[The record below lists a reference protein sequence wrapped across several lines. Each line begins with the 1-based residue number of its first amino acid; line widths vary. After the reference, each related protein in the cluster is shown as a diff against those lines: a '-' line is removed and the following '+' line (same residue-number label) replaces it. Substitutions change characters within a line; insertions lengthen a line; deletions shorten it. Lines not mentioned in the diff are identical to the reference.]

1 MLALG
6 VYVLLLSS
14 VADTRSLVVATPV
27 RGRQFSEVETVMG
40 MFGNLLPLPVEVDLR
55 QTLGEFVQY
64 LKHQLVSAMD
74 NQQVPFER
82 FASEPEFA
90 GRAKGV
96 GLYQV
101 LFSFE
106 DARERAPAIGPLRHL
121 QIQVSQRG
129 ATEDLGLWL
138 TERLGGLEG
147 GLTYNADIYRRETA
161 AALRNRYVE
170 LLQRVAEHPQDTLA
184 ALVAA
189 GASPDAVY
197 LQRLSCNETA
207 EPAFYER
214 AERAASLAAETSTP
228 AVLVPGQLQLAQIWA
243 DVLKIKISEIRP
255 GDNFFDLGGDSLL
268 AMRVIQLAER
278 TLGFR
283 TAPPRYVF
291 ENLGQLA
298 SREAASKP
306 GEALR
311 NGPARL
317 EDAPRRTLF
326 GRMFPGWGRAN

>member
-1 MLALG
+1 
-6 VYVLLLSS
+6 
-14 VADTRSLVVATPV
+14 
-27 RGRQFSEVETVMG
+27 
-40 MFGNLLPLPVEVDLR
+40 
-55 QTLGEFVQY
+55 
-64 LKHQLVSAMD
+64 MD

-82 FASEPEFA
+82 FASEPEFS

-106 DARERAPAIGPLRHL
+106 DTRERTPAIGPLRQR

-129 ATEDLGLWL
+129 ATEDIGLWL
-138 TERLGGLEG
+138 ADGLGGLEG
-147 GLTYNADIYRRETA
+147 GLTYNADIYRRETG

-170 LLQRVAEHPQDTLA
+170 LLQRVVEHPHETLA

-189 GASPDAVY
+189 GDSPDAAY
-197 LQRLSCNETA
+197 LQRLSRSETA
-207 EPAFYER
+207 ERSPYER
-214 AERAASLAAETSTP
+214 EQRAASVVAETLSP
-228 AVLVPGQLQLAQIWA
+228 AALVPGQLQLAQIWA

-255 GDNFFDLGGDSLL
+255 SDNFFDLGGDSLL

-278 TLGFR
+278 TLGLR

-298 SREAASKP
+298 SREAASTL
-306 GEALR
+306 GEVPHTG
-311 NGPARL
+311 NARHK
-317 EDAPRRTLF
+317 APRGRSLI
-326 GRMFPGWGRAN
+326 GRMLSGWGKTTRST